1 MVTIK
6 LRNLANINISQI
18 YYKDLVLLKKKKRR
32 ATTKNARAMM
42 NVSSLLFK
50 IVAAVRDND
59 LTWSLPTY
67 SLSW

>member
-18 YYKDLVLLKKKKRR
+18 YYKDLVLLKKKRS
-32 ATTKNARAMM
+32 TTKNARAM